1 VQKIEN
7 VVSAK
12 RDVVID
18 RAKRLL
24 MDLIGSGADESKNIL
39 DEVRSVLTVDTEVNF
54 SGMTAGP
61 NVKKSDGIIIVEGR
75 NDVRNLLKYGI
86 KNGIAMMG
94 SGVPD
99 ELVELAST
107 KKNVTAFLDGDRG
120 GSLLLMELAGSLEK
134 SLTHVAFAP
143 KSLEVEHLEGKTITK
158 CLNQK
163 ESATKVVQRIRKQME
178 ADDNAILGHEK
189 TDVQAPEVMADWGQ
203 HLDGLKRNQA
213 VIILEDG
220 SGTDPLG
227 AAALGK
233 ALEDVEGAVGLVFAG
248 KMSDRIFDLAN
259 KAGIDNVLASSI
271 GETVRKGSVSAYAPS
286 DL

>member
-1 VQKIEN
+1 
-7 VVSAK
+7 
-12 RDVVID
+12 
-18 RAKRLL
+18 
-24 MDLIGSGADESKNIL
+24 
-39 DEVRSVLTVDTEVNF
+39 
-54 SGMTAGP
+54 
-61 NVKKSDGIIIVEGR
+61 
-75 NDVRNLLKYGI
+75 
-86 KNGIAMMG
+86 MMG
-94 SGVPD
+94 SGVSK
-99 ELVELAST
+99 ELVELASS

-163 ESATKVVQRIRKQME
+163 EAAAKVVQRVRKQME
-178 ADDNAILGHEK
+178 NADNAALGQEK
-189 TDVQAPEVMADWGQ
+189 ADVQAPELMSDWGQ
-203 HLDGLKRNQA
+203 HLDGLNRNQA
-213 VIILEDG
+213 VVILEDG

-233 ALEDVEGAVGLVFAG
+233 ALEEIEGAIGLVFAG

-259 KAGIDNVLASSI
+259 KAGIENVLASSVGDI
-271 GETVRKGSVSAYAPS
+271 ARKGAVSAYTPS